1 MLTQN
6 LLLLETRFTQG
17 DATACRPRFQLRRP
31 IRGLVRPSSCNFRQ
45 WPAETLSLDPS
56 EPAFLEDP
64 YPTLSRL
71 REAAPVFYD
80 DERERWFVTRHEDVR
95 ACLRDKRLGRNF
107 RHVMTP
113 EEIGV
118 PPLDPRWQ
126 AFWETERWSLLWLE
140 PPDHTRIRKL
150 VAAAFTPRA
159 SRRCASRP
167 TGSRAKLLEPLAETG
182 EMELLYDYAQPY
194 SIAVICRM
202 LGVPLD
208 RHRDLLDWSHRM
220 VKMYEFDVP
229 LEAATAANRARRSFA
244 TTCVELIGERRAQAA
259 RRHGQRARRGARR
272 RRAALGGRDRQHRDR
287 AAERRARGDRQ
298 HARQRHARVRAPSRA
313 VATRRRRRRSGV
325 SGDEELIRY
334 DPPLQ
339 LFERWVLTD
348 DFAIGDV
355 AIPRGAKISMLFG
368 SANRDPRVFERPD
381 EFDVGREN
389 AAQHIG
395 FGGGIHV
402 CIGAPLARIELE
414 ASVEVLR
421 RYWPDFS
428 WRRSRDARAPSSSGA
443 SKGSAWRA

>member
-1 MLTQN
+1 MALGQT
-6 LLLLETRFTQG
+6 LRF
-17 DATACRPRFQLRRP
+17 
-31 IRGLVRPSSCNFRQ
+31 
-45 WPAETLSLDPS
+45 DPS
-56 EPAFLEDP
+56 DAAFLEDP
-64 YPTLSRL
+64 YPELNRL
-71 REAAPVFYD
+71 RESARVFY
-80 DERERWFVTRHEDVR
+80 EERRERWFVTRHEDVR

-126 AFWETERWSLLWLE
+126 AFWDGERWSLLWLE

-150 VAAAFTPRA
+150 VAAAFTPRSVEA
-159 SRRCASRP
+159 LREPAHELARE
-167 TGSRAKLLEPLAETG
+167 LLEPLVEAG

-229 LEAATAANRARRSFA
+229 EAAAQAANEAAAEFQEY
-244 TTCVELIGERRAQAA
+244 VLELIRERRASP
-259 RRHGQRARRGARR
+259 RDDMVT
-272 RRAALGGRDRQHRDR
+272 ALV
-287 AAERRARGDRQ
+287 E
-298 HARQRHARVRAPSRA
+298 ARVDGTRLSDHEIVCTVIVLLNAGHE
-313 VATRRRRRRSGV
+313 ATVNTLGNGTLAFVRHPDQWQRV
-325 SGDEELIRY
+325 VDGDVPADAAIEEMIRF

-348 DFAIGDV
+348 DFSVGETP
-355 AIPRGAKISMLFG
+355 IPRGDKISMLFG
-368 SANRDPRVFERPD
+368 AANRDPRVFDQPD
-381 EFDVGREN
+381 EFDVGRAN

-402 CIGAPLARIELE
+402 CIGAPLARVELA
-414 ASVEVLR
+414 ASVETLR
-421 RYWPDFS
+421 SLWPGLELVEEPRHTGAFVI
-428 WRRSRDARAPSSSGA
+428 WGLEGLRLARS
-443 SKGSAWRA
+443 